1 MSSQKKTKSSDV
13 GLKPQRGKSEI
24 AQRAIVLQLL
34 RDDHPERWSR
44 AELEREVS
52 NIEPLDISDAL
63 ARLNADGVVE
73 LEGEHAQASACAR
86 YLDALELIC
95 V

>member
-1 MSSQKKTKSSDV
+1 MSNQKKMNSSDV
-13 GLKPQRGKSEI
+13 GLKHQRSKSGI

-52 NIEPLDISDAL
+52 NIKPLDISDAL
-63 ARLNADGVVE
+63 AQLNAERVVV
-73 LEGEHAQASACAR
+73 LEAEQVQASACAR

-95 V
+95 I

>member
-1 MSSQKKTKSSDV
+1 MSNQKKLNSSDV
-13 GLKPQRGKSEI
+13 GLKHQRSKSAI
-24 AQRAIVLQLL
+24 AQRALVLQLL
-34 RDDHPERWSR
+34 RNDRPERWSR

-63 ARLNADGVVE
+63 AQLNAEGVVV
-73 LEGEHAQASACAR
+73 LEAEQVQASACAR

>member
-1 MSSQKKTKSSDV
+1 MSSQKKTNSSDV
-13 GLKPQRGKSEI
+13 GLKHERSKSAI

-52 NIEPLDISDAL
+52 NIKPLDISDAL
-63 ARLNADGVVE
+63 AQLNAEGVVV
-73 LEGEHAQASACAR
+73 LEAEQVQASACAR

-95 V
+95 I